1 MVGSQHHSVV
11 QVTLGDLCRT
21 SAGDDVV
28 SETNAQELVDA
39 DGKLRVATVRL
50 PRD

>member
-1 MVGSQHHSVV
+1 MVGSPHHSVV